1 VLQQPQQ
8 LKKKQSVSKRG
19 GRHNSSSS
27 SSSNHGNNK
36 LAQQSKHDKLKSA
49 QLGFQ
54 QLIDKNDDDVGVRS
68 YTPIVSANTNP
79 ILFLQLSS
87 HSSSSTFSSSSQ
99 QQSSVDYEAED
110 ENEDK
115 QRRPLHK
122 NENDSLLHVQNFLKC
137 FGPNAYASA
146 KAPPPAT
153 ATKSLAFVKS
163 PGEGAEL
170 RAWRQ
175 NYCPPINTVQV
186 ATTTATS
193 QAPATTLADS
203 TAANTPM
210 FQAQSSA
217 NHKPTKFQINTKF
230 LRKPRNKLLKMLPT
244 ATATSAA
251 TAPKQQE
258 QLQQPQL
265 FNDDSNAKFKDFS
278 IDSLLN
284 K

>member
-1 VLQQPQQ
+1 M
-8 LKKKQSVSKRG
+8 
-19 GRHNSSSS
+19 
-27 SSSNHGNNK
+27 
-36 LAQQSKHDKLKSA
+36 A
-49 QLGFQ
+49 QLDFQ
-54 QLIDKNDDDVGVRS
+54 QLIDKNDDD
-68 YTPIVSANTNP
+68 
-79 ILFLQLSS
+79 LSS
-87 HSSSSTFSSSSQ
+87 NSSSSTFSSSSQ

-110 ENEDK
+110 ENEEK

-146 KAPPPAT
+146 KAPTIAT
-153 ATKSLAFVKS
+153 ATKSLAIVKS
-163 PGEGAEL
+163 PALAGEEL

-175 NYCPPINTVQV
+175 HFCTAINTVQSDTTIAITQ
-186 ATTTATS
+186 ATLST
-193 QAPATTLADS
+193 TTLAEN
-203 TAANTPM
+203 TATNTPM

-244 ATATSAA
+244 ATATSPA
-251 TAPKQQE
+251 TVPKQQE